1 MKIQFFFC
9 SIDDVMVKSYKITQ
23 EVIFVLKHIV
33 FVALVPDL
41 PIFLYF
47 CLFASPSFLVLIS
60 NLAA

>member
-23 EVIFVLKHIV
+23 AVIFVLKHIV

-41 PIFLYF
+41 PFF
-47 CLFASPSFLVLIS
+47 CISVCLPHHLF
-60 NLAA
+60 